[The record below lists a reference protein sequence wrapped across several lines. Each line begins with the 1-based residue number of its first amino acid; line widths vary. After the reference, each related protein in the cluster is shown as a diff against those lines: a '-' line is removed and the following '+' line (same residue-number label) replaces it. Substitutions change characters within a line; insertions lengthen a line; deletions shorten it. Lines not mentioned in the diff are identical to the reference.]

1 MLLPQHAHFSHVSG
15 AQNIKILQN
24 VKSLRMQFTFTR
36 IFLFSEKMMTFDS
49 VALGKIKVN
58 LFLTEYN
65 PSPLISCTL
74 TLVSFK
80 KKMYIFQRC
89 FDKAV

>member
-1 MLLPQHAHFSHVSG
+1 MLLHQHAHFSHVSG

-24 VKSLRMQFTFTR
+24 VKSLRMLFTSTR
-36 IFLFSEKMMTFDS
+36 IFYFCQKKLTFDS
-49 VALGKIKVN
+49 VALGEIN
-58 LFLTEYN
+58 YILFLTEYN

-80 KKMYIFQRC
+80 KKSVYFSTML
-89 FDKAV
+89 